1 MNLRY
6 LQYLKLVVEHGSFD
20 AAAQVAGVSQP
31 AISQGVRKLQAHFNT
46 PLFQREGRR
55 CLPTDGA
62 LQLVAE
68 YTAMAQR
75 VDQLAVGA
83 PARPDAKVLRVG
95 LTPSAAVVCGPVLH
109 AVWCGANPQRTLAL
123 SSADEGR
130 LLADLKGGAHDL
142 VISPRPRGQAA
153 KGLVGQALYQLHP
166 LIYGRKD
173 HPLVDSQTLSALQ
186 EAHWAVVQP
195 SVSGPVD
202 VLTEAFS
209 VRRMPRPRV
218 AVSCPDYAS
227 MLNLVAC
234 TDLLAVVPHPA
245 LLTGALHQPLV
256 PLHLRETLPLYEM
269 WVFHMARS
277 RRAKAVAQAL
287 VEHQG
292 KEAGALAT
300 AGQAVL

>member
-1 MNLRY
+1 MDLRY
-6 LQYLKLVVEHGSFD
+6 LQYLKRVVEHGSFD
-20 AAAQVAGVSQP
+20 AAAQVLGVSQP
-31 AISQGVRKLQAHFNT
+31 AISHGVRKLQAHFNM

-55 CLPTDGA
+55 YLPTEHA

-68 YTAMAQR
+68 YTALAQR
-75 VDQLAVGA
+75 VDTLASGE
-83 PARPDAKVLRVG
+83 PARPDPKVLRVG

-109 AVWCGANPQRTLAL
+109 EVWCGVHPGRTLVL

-142 VISPRPRGQAA
+142 VVSPRPRGQAA

-166 LIYGRKD
+166 LVYGRKD
-173 HPLVDSQTLSALQ
+173 HPLMPSQTLSALQ
-186 EAHWAVVQP
+186 DARWAVVQP

-209 VRRMPRPRV
+209 VRRMPRPQI

-245 LLTGALHQPLV
+245 LLTGALHQPIV

-269 WVFHMARS
+269 WVFHRARS
-277 RRAKAVAQAL
+277 RRAKAVAEAL
-287 VEHQG
+287 VQHQG
-292 KEAGALAT
+292 KVTGAEAGT
-300 AGQAVL
+300 G